1 MVTASGHE
9 EGHEPPSLRESRQCF
24 ILDRRE
30 RIGTRGA
37 LQPYSYMHFSMD
49 GDWLVT
55 VDKLKYRYIHSNSNI
70 NIISK
75 DMDIA
80 KDVGLS

>member
-1 MVTASGHE
+1 
-9 EGHEPPSLRESRQCF
+9 
-24 ILDRRE
+24 
-30 RIGTRGA
+30 
-37 LQPYSYMHFSMD
+37 MD

-80 KDVGLS
+80 KNVGLS